1 MATTNIPLDRAI
13 QKINNLRAVASNSSE
28 NWQKVAMLLGW
39 STWDVGLPYYGV
51 DDKVKMTPQM
61 ILREKVDVM
70 KKETSTKDQKQ
81 MLLDL
86 GLTKEQ
92 IKKLQYEEAR
102 VKKIIELQN
111 KK

>member
-1 MATTNIPLDRAI
+1 
-13 QKINNLRAVASNSSE
+13 
-28 NWQKVAMLLGW
+28 
-39 STWDVGLPYYGV
+39 
-51 DDKVKMTPQM
+51 M